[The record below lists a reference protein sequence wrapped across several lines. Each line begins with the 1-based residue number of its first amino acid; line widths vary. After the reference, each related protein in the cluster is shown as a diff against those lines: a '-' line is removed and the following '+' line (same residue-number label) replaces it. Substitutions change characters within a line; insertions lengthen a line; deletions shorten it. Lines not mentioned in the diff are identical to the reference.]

1 MYKFFFRPLTDLFR
15 KQTSVWNVLV
25 VHLFTGL
32 PLPEINMQRAPHR
45 VLTER
50 LVPQHIVSQF
60 IYLL

>member
-1 MYKFFFRPLTDLFR
+1 MYNFFFRPPIDLFR

-25 VHLFTGL
+25 VHLFTVL
-32 PLPEINMQRAPHR
+32 PLPEIGMQRAPHR

-60 IYLL
+60 LHLF